1 MASNEKNGAVR
12 ARFRAYAL
20 SFAGA
25 ALIGAVGLGL
35 VHQHNLHHEL
45 AKRAGRLDQEIHALE
60 DRIQQQVRIAAAL
73 RSPSVLEARIRE
85 LNLGLEPIRSE
96 QWIFLNRSARLLPPV
111 RLQGIVASNVP
122 PFFGAPSAV
131 PVTPFRAAPASGA
144 PALLPAPKVLP
155 ASGGPGVGNGALIAG
170 SSRRPAAPAA
180 PAAQRKGRA
189 SPRVAPRVNLATTH

>member
-45 AKRAGRLDQEIHALE
+45 AKRAGRLDQEIHVLE
-60 DRIQQQVRIAAAL
+60 DRIQQQVRIEAAL

-96 QWIFLNRSARLLPPV
+96 QRIFLNRSARLLPPV
-111 RLQGIVASNVP
+111 RLQGIVASNIP
-122 PFFGAPSAV
+122 PLFGSTSAA
-131 PVTPFRAAPASGA
+131 PVTPFRAAPVS
-144 PALLPAPKVLP
+144 LPAPNSP
-155 ASGGPGVGNGALIAG
+155 PPSGLSGVGNAVLVAG
-170 SSRRPAAPAA
+170 RSRPPAASASPAPAA
-180 PAAQRKGRA
+180 SAAHRKGHD
-189 SPRVAPRVNLATTH
+189 SPRVAPRVNLATTR

>member
-25 ALIGAVGLGL
+25 ALIGAIGLGL

-45 AKRAGRLDQEIHALE
+45 AKRAGRLDQEIRVLA
-60 DRIQQQVRIAAAL
+60 DRIQQQLKIEAAL

-96 QWIFLNRSARLLPPV
+96 QRIFLRRTARLLPPV
-111 RLQGIVASNVP
+111 RLQGIVASNIP
-122 PFFGAPSAV
+122 PSFGATSALPATLFRGDPGSLPSFNPMTPPSGVPGAVNPALVAGRGPLPAV
-131 PVTPFRAAPASGA
+131 PAALRREPTPGRVTS
-144 PALLPAPKVLP
+144 K
-155 ASGGPGVGNGALIAG
+155 
-170 SSRRPAAPAA
+170 
-180 PAAQRKGRA
+180 
-189 SPRVAPRVNLATTH
+189 VNLATTR